1 MSRAKLAMLCNGL
14 LTIALFVCALS
25 ACVTPVLAQDAL
37 AGLERAVPRTAQ
49 QCDERRVAAIAQNG
63 QDLSNWAADLAWQLE
78 SRTAEQTLE
87 DLGKLIHADQRV
99 GRLLDGLINLRDQF
113 VRLPNAPRR
122 RTQLRNYL
130 AITFNVID
138 LSGRL
143 QFELSEAIDTASYA
157 LETSPQHFDS
167 LLDTLTEAG
176 LASGASTMSY
186 VLFDPLPDTGGTPFP
201 KRTKAK
207 TLKLM
212 REARAPQLLGDLAD
226 FVREPNLDAELA
238 VAAAEVIRHIGLPQ
252 NPRLNA
258 PDDDIT
264 PPVTADELRRLL
276 ASLTIPSGDRFL
288 AERHAEMLA
297 WLAQRA
303 TRGVMDETYRMG
315 SLELR
320 NGDWLLMRNPSPY
333 NRFTDLSPGLFTHVG
348 VVTTE
353 VGSDGIRRFVIVD
366 LPERGD
372 RIPAHNV
379 ETYLS
384 RSLHY
389 VFLRHT
395 DRSVAEQM
403 GNVALSLIGNET
415 QFDLTFRT
423 DRVESLKG
431 QSLKG
436 KLINTYCAGFL
447 LLCAQQTERPREQFF
462 PFSELPAGGHCVENL
477 KTLGLSIGE
486 RFVSPTGAFF
496 STHMSLV
503 GACQPLYDP
512 TREVKEAVY
521 DHFADSLV
529 NRRLIASPDMKQW
542 IVQKLAQASTTNRW
556 LAKALARAN
565 NVSEHMDLESAAK
578 AAAVVQVLDEIA
590 DGNME
595 QFAVAW
601 EAVSTSA
608 DPQSSAENTKDTTD
622 DGPAEDA
629 TAQYRQRHADLV
641 RRWQSGALSPRE
653 LRSDLVEYYTRRG
666 REQLD
671 RRFFPP
677 AR

>member
-1 MSRAKLAMLCNGL
+1 MLRTGL
-14 LTIALFVCALS
+14 LAVTLLLGSVSTFVNS
-25 ACVTPVLAQDAL
+25 VLAQDSL
-37 AGLERAVPRTAQ
+37 AGLERSVPRTTQ
-49 QCDERRVAAIAQNG
+49 QCDERRVAAVARNG
-63 QDLSNWAADLAWQLE
+63 QALNVWAADLSWQLE

-87 DLGKLIHADQRV
+87 DLGKLIRTDQRV
-99 GRLLDGLINLRDQF
+99 GQLLDGLIDLRDQF
-113 VRLPNAPRR
+113 AQLPVGSPRR
-122 RTQLRNYL
+122 SKLRCYL
-130 AITFNVID
+130 AITSSVID

-143 QFELSEAIDTASYA
+143 QFQLSEAIDTASYA
-157 LETSPQHFDS
+157 LETSPKHFDS
-167 LLDTLTEAG
+167 LLDMLTAAK

-186 VLFDPLPDTGGTPFP
+186 VLFDPLPDTGGTPFS
-201 KRTKAK
+201 KRTKAR
-207 TLKLM
+207 TLKLI
-212 REARAPQLLGDLAD
+212 REARAPQLLSDLAD
-226 FVREPNLDAELA
+226 FLREPNVDAELA

-252 NPRLNA
+252 SPRVNA
-258 PDDDIT
+258 SDDDVT
-264 PPVTADELRRLL
+264 PPITADELRRLL
-276 ASLTIPSGDRFL
+276 ASLAIPSSDRFL
-288 AERHAEMLA
+288 AQRHANMLA
-297 WLAQRA
+297 WLANRA
-303 TRGVMDETYRMG
+303 TRGVTDESYRLG

-320 NGDWLLMRNPSPY
+320 SGDWLLMRDPSPY

-348 VVTTE
+348 VVATE

-389 VFLRHT
+389 VFLRHS

-403 GNVALSLIGNET
+403 GTVALSLIGNET

-423 DRVESLKG
+423 DRIESLKG
-431 QSLKG
+431 QSLEG

-496 STHMSLV
+496 STHMTLV

-529 NRRLIASPDMKQW
+529 NRRLVPSPDMKQW

-595 QFAVAW
+595 QFAVAL
-601 EAVSTSA
+601 EAVATSA
-608 DPQSSAENTKDTTD
+608 DPEAAAENTTD
-622 DGPAEDA
+622 EDA
-629 TAQYRQRHADLV
+629 TEDTLAKYRQRHADLV

-653 LRSDLVEYYTRRG
+653 LRTDLVEYYKRQG

-671 RRFFPP
+671 QRFFPA